1 MSLAMAEKKEND
13 ENQKCSLAHISYFR
27 ILVKVDPEKM
37 CAVMDKRRKEK
48 NGCGYETRRKEKHG
62 CIYEKKKERK
72 KMKELFKRL
81 SNPGDSSNEH
91 SFH

>member
-1 MSLAMAEKKEND
+1 
-13 ENQKCSLAHISYFR
+13 
-27 ILVKVDPEKM
+27 
-37 CAVMDKRRKEK
+37 MDKRRKEK

>member
-1 MSLAMAEKKEND
+1 
-13 ENQKCSLAHISYFR
+13 
-27 ILVKVDPEKM
+27 M